1 MPATI
6 IEKLEWIEARRV
18 PDYLYL
24 PGQRGRLED
33 GREYFASGPRDVA
46 AERREVQEVY
56 RQAFLRPSPTTRSRV
71 LKSYTANFPQ
81 LAFDANSWLYPQ
93 WQVWRAQYEEAD
105 RQMLAAL
112 ARGISGRGS
121 GWMPMAQARLWA
133 IRQAKARVRY
143 LTNMRGLKAR
153 YREVIAGL
161 RSRDPEVA
169 AESKKRELPKL
180 LEQIERLT
188 EYRTSRRELMKRK
201 LSGVIR
207 RAVSKGF
214 RVPERQLH

>member
-1 MPATI
+1 
-6 IEKLEWIEARRV
+6 
-18 PDYLYL
+18 
-24 PGQRGRLED
+24 
-33 GREYFASGPRDVA
+33 
-46 AERREVQEVY
+46 
-56 RQAFLRPSPTTRSRV
+56 
-71 LKSYTANFPQ
+71 
-81 LAFDANSWLYPQ
+81 
-93 WQVWRAQYEEAD
+93 
-105 RQMLAAL
+105 
-112 ARGISGRGS
+112 
-121 GWMPMAQARLWA
+121 
-133 IRQAKARVRY
+133 
-143 LTNMRGLKAR
+143 
-153 YREVIAGL
+153 VIAGL